1 MALCRRDNQKKFE
14 ILTAL
19 YSRTV
24 STYFFQIAFLRA
36 AKDVLGKRKKSIH
49 LALWS
54 PI

>member
-1 MALCRRDNQKKFE
+1 MALRRRDNQKKFE
-14 ILTAL
+14 ILTAQ

-24 STYFFQIAFLRA
+24 STYFFQIAFLCGA
-36 AKDVLGKRKKSIH
+36 NDVLGMRKKSIH